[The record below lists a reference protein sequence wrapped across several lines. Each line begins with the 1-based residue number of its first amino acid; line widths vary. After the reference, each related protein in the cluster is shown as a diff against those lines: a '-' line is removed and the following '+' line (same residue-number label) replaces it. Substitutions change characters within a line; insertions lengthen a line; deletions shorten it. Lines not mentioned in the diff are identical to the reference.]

1 MSATLTDLLA
11 LVDAELENYEM
22 RGSAEATGDGTTT
35 DFLVAP
41 LGCQVVNDSVFAVF
55 VAGSEIA
62 TFTMDYTSGV
72 CRIATAPTDGQAIAW
87 VFTYKHWSTAL
98 VTQAINAAIDNLFPA
113 MYVRSSTSIVTDGS
127 TYEVA
132 APAGTEFVVGVDS
145 RASATDAWKGLKRK
159 RFELIYTA
167 GVPSL
172 RFYSAPQ
179 SGFIRVHTVSRP
191 TPLAVAADDLAGDA
205 GLPER
210 AKDAIIS
217 YACYYLLAQKMAPRV
232 RSDVGVVTQGTGGLM
247 PSQMNYGAQGYMM
260 RFQLQM
266 ASLRMQPWQIR

>member
-1 MSATLTDLLA
+1 
-11 LVDAELENYEM
+11 
-22 RGSAEATGDGTTT
+22 
-35 DFLVAP
+35 
-41 LGCQVVNDSVFAVF
+41 
-55 VAGSEIA
+55 
-62 TFTMDYTSGV
+62 MDYTSGICTMNSV
-72 CRIATAPTDGQAIAW
+72 PTTAQTVSWQ
-87 VFTYKHWSTAL
+87 FNYKHWPESL
-98 VTQAINAAIDNLFPA
+98 VTQAINAGIDNLFPA

-145 RASATDAWKGLKRK
+145 RATATDAWKGLKRK
-159 RFELIYTA
+159 RFEMIYTA

-191 TPLAVAADDLAGDA
+191 TPLAASLDDLAGDA

-210 AKDAIIS
+210 AKDAIVS

-232 RSDVGVVTQGTGGLM
+232 RSDVGVVTQGTGVLM